1 MDNMTVTQLWAY
13 LLGAIAIY
21 KTIEYLWDKFIN
33 PKLKKDARFES
44 MEKSLVEIK
53 DKLDRDFQMLDNH
66 EKRIETMEEKM
77 KEDEVDRED
86 IHKALHV
93 MVVGLQ
99 AINKSLLND
108 GNNKVGLQNA
118 EKQLEDYLHSKI

>member
-1 MDNMTVTQLWAY
+1 
-13 LLGAIAIY
+13 
-21 KTIEYLWDKFIN
+21 
-33 PKLKKDARFES
+33 
-44 MEKSLVEIK
+44 
-53 DKLDRDFQMLDNH
+53 MLDNH

-99 AINKSLLND
+99 AINKSILND